1 MSDSRRAW
9 FARLVVPAIILQSV
23 LIGGGYATG
32 REVVE
37 YGAKYGA
44 VGWVAVGCIFLGFA
58 LVSVLTFEFARAL
71 RAYDYKGFMK
81 GLIGPF
87 WPLFDLLF
95 AVMATV
101 VIAVMISAATSIAE
115 QTLGLSQALVTIAA
129 AGCVGLLSFFGS
141 SYIERFKIAG
151 TAALYVA
158 YLLFAALVLSDGSG
172 ASVASPVAASGG
184 PAAVP
189 SLLSVAGSGVLYVGY
204 NLVVFPTVLFALHR
218 QETRRD
224 SVIGGLLAG
233 LLMTLPFVITFLCV
247 LKFYP
252 ATEVLEAPVPWLVML
267 ESTGGAAVVVV
278 FGVVMA
284 WTLIETSVGLIHA
297 ILERVDAD
305 LKARESASAEST
317 SARSASELTRLQ
329 RGALGIVALLVA
341 VALSKIGIITLV
353 AEGYSIM
360 AYVFIGLY
368 AIPLMTVGVKRLGQ
382 EE

>member
-1 MSDSRRAW
+1 MTSSRRAW
-9 FARLVVPAIILQSV
+9 FGRLVVPAIILQSV

-44 VGWVAVGCIFLGFA
+44 AGWVAVGCIFLGFA
-58 LVSVLTFEFARAL
+58 LVSVLTFEFARTL

-115 QTLGLSQALVTIAA
+115 QTLGLSQTLVTIAA
-129 AGCVGLLSFFGS
+129 AGCVGLLSFYGS
-141 SYIERFKIAG
+141 RYIERFKIAG
-151 TAALYVA
+151 TAALYIA
-158 YLLFAALVLSDGSG
+158 YLLFAALVLSGDPG
-172 ASVASPVAASGG
+172 ASVASPAASGG
-184 PAAVP
+184 TVDEP

-224 SVIGGLLAG
+224 SVVGGLLAG
-233 LLMTLPFVITFLCV
+233 LLMTVPFVITFLCV

-267 ESTGGAAVVVV
+267 ESTGGTAVVVV

-305 LKARESASAEST
+305 LKAGEAAPAEST
-317 SARSASELTRLQ
+317 SARSASGLSRLQ

-368 AIPLMTVGVKRLGQ
+368 AIPLMTVGLKRLGQ
-382 EE
+382 GE